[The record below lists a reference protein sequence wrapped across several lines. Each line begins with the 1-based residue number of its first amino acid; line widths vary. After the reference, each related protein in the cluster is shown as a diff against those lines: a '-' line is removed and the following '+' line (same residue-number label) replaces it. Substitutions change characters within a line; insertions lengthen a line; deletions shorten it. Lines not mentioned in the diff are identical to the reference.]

1 MCAVM
6 CEPSTARH
14 VQAGAAR
21 VSVLIEAHWLEQ
33 PGDAIQSWV
42 VSWRCSARVLVT
54 QPRVCGL
61 HGGRIALAQCFTGKH
76 MEESKQSL

>member
-6 CEPSTARH
+6 CEPGM
-14 VQAGAAR
+14 QAGAAR
-21 VSVLIEAHWLEQ
+21 VSVLIQANWLDQ
-33 PGDAIQSWV
+33 PGVAIQSWV
-42 VSWRCSARVLVT
+42 VLWRCSARVVVA

-76 MEESKQSL
+76 MVESKQSL